1 MLSNSYWEIDD
12 IIMTQDPISIKL
24 LKDCEFLQKL
34 KSVQEINENNPYI
47 QNEIVKVPISVALIL
62 SAPLQNDSEEVI
74 ASIENPSFLTDD
86 YYNILN
92 ADPIVP
98 DLSKKNKYFYEK
110 VLLLLNNVDIDSEK
124 WIKIIIKSL
133 TIRFIYYYK
142 NSLNIQLV
150 NTTVDKHSSNKE
162 LKFFKKMVSI
172 NNNMKYF
179 RENYNNNN
187 NNLDEKIKMKKNRMK
202 IKTS

>member
-1 MLSNSYWEIDD
+1 MLSNSYWDIDD
-12 IIMTQDPISIKL
+12 IIMTQDPINIKL

-34 KSVQEINENNPYI
+34 KPVQEITENNPYK

-133 TIRFIYYYK
+133 TIRFIHYYK
-142 NSLNIQLV
+142 NSLNVQLV
-150 NTTVDKHSSNKE
+150 STTVDKHSSNKE
-162 LKFFKKMVSI
+162 LKFFKQMVSI
-172 NNNMKYF
+172 NNNMKYY

-202 IKTS
+202 IKSS

>member
-92 ADPIVP
+92 ADPTVP

-179 RENYNNNN
+179 RDNYNNNN

>member
-92 ADPIVP
+92 ADPTVP

-187 NNLDEKIKMKKNRMK
+187 NNLNKKIKMKKNRMK

>member
-1 MLSNSYWEIDD
+1 ML
-12 IIMTQDPISIKL
+12 
-24 LKDCEFLQKL
+24 
-34 KSVQEINENNPYI
+34 I
-47 QNEIVKVPISVALIL
+47 QL
-62 SAPLQNDSEEVI
+62 SQI
-74 ASIENPSFLTDD
+74 
-86 YYNILN
+86 YQ
-92 ADPIVP
+92 
-98 DLSKKNKYFYEK
+98 KKNKYFYEK

>member
-1 MLSNSYWEIDD
+1 
-12 IIMTQDPISIKL
+12 MTQDPISIKL

-92 ADPIVP
+92 ADPTVP

>member
-34 KSVQEINENNPYI
+34 KSIQEINENNPYI

-92 ADPIVP
+92 ADPTVP

>member
-92 ADPIVP
+92 ADPTVP

-202 IKTS
+202 IKSS

>member
-92 ADPIVP
+92 ADPTVP

>member
-92 ADPIVP
+92 ADPTVP

-179 RENYNNNN
+179 RENYNNNS